1 MKREESS
8 LVPGVSE
15 VELLEA
21 TLFEVPWITRYCS
34 RSSDDEPSHDSFLN
48 SDD

>member
-1 MKREESS
+1 MESS

-15 VELLEA
+15 VELWEA
-21 TLFEVPWITRYCS
+21 TLFEVPSITRYCFH
-34 RSSDDEPSHDSFLN
+34 SSDDEPSRDSFLN